1 LAVHVIILGGG
12 LLWPAS
18 FLFPLGLVYMAFG
31 VGRAFVLGLMERN
44 EGPVEPLEAPVGNG
58 EIAAV
63 EPPVTRERRRVWGDR
78 RQEPT
83 E

>member
-1 LAVHVIILGGG
+1 V
-12 LLWPAS
+12 
-18 FLFPLGLVYMAFG
+18 FG
-31 VGRAFVLGLMERN
+31 VGRAFVLGLMERS
-44 EGPVEPLEAPVGNG
+44 EGPAEPLEAPVGNG

>member
-1 LAVHVIILGGG
+1 
-12 LLWPAS
+12 
-18 FLFPLGLVYMAFG
+18 MAFG
-31 VGRAFVLGLMERN
+31 VVRAFVLGLMERN
-44 EGPVEPLEAPVGNG
+44 ESPAEPLEAPVGNG

-63 EPPVTRERRRVWGDR
+63 EPPIARERRRVWGDR